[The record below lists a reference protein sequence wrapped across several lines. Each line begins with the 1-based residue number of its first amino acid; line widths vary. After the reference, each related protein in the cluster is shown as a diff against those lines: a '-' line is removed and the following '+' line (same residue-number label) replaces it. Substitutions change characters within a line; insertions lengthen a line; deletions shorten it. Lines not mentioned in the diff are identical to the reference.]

1 MISVTRCCRRNCMPD
16 SKCSENV
23 EGCLTAED
31 CATGTP
37 NKSKSASLQYE
48 HSRIYCYVLRLNV
61 FDRDLHSNQNI
72 LHKKHVRS
80 WVQPPLT
87 VHTVT
92 VFCNCI
98 SVCIRICVCICSCI
112 SICVSICVRVCI
124 CSFTRNTS
132 GLECNRLAARPHC
145 VDIDECT
152 GGHLMLRLANCHK

>member
-1 MISVTRCCRRNCMPD
+1 MPD

-80 WVQPPLT
+80 WLQPPLT

-92 VFCNCI
+92 VFVTV
-98 SVCIRICVCICSCI
+98 SVYVFVSVFVFAHVFLSVYLFVSVFVSVVSQETRQVLSATGWLLVRTAQCVHWA
-112 SICVSICVRVCI
+112 VYLP
-124 CSFTRNTS
+124 RNRT
-132 GLECNRLAARPHC
+132 
-145 VDIDECT
+145 
-152 GGHLMLRLANCHK
+152 K